1 MRSREL
7 LHAASHDE
15 HPRRVPQ
22 EPGDGPRGSRGN
34 ALDIPAEPVR
44 VGRGQRVADGGS
56 PTRRPRPPRNR
67 STERGAT
74 MTAAGYKLVILLKA
88 RAGLAADAFADA
100 WVQLE
105 REDQVSSPG
114 MLRYAFDAPLAG
126 PSPIENAPTAPFDA
140 AVETWWDNKNSAA
153 DWVVSRAFV
162 EQWLPRRL
170 ELLASRPTAIGGIPQ
185 VIWEREEPS
194 PGQRR
199 QGPCPAGGGA
209 TTAVSGVRRPLDRG
223 ARSPRTRRSPH
234 QGAAAA
240 PRGHAGP
247 QRRPPHDSRP
257 VSMTESGRS
266 PSHRWTHSPRS
277 SAATTTTPRWRRMS
291 CGSRTRRLRRRC
303 SPGRFRLD

>member
-1 MRSREL
+1 
-7 LHAASHDE
+7 
-15 HPRRVPQ
+15 
-22 EPGDGPRGSRGN
+22 
-34 ALDIPAEPVR
+34 
-44 VGRGQRVADGGS
+44 
-56 PTRRPRPPRNR
+56 
-67 STERGAT
+67 

-185 VIWEREEPS
+185 VIWEREEPAPDS
-194 PGQRR
+194 
-199 QGPCPAGGGA
+199 
-209 TTAVSGVRRPLDRG
+209 AVKVLVLPV
-223 ARSPRTRRSPH
+223 
-234 QGAAAA
+234 AA
-240 PRGHAGP
+240 
-247 QRRPPHDSRP
+247 
-257 VSMTESGRS
+257 
-266 PSHRWTHSPRS
+266 
-277 SAATTTTPRWRRMS
+277 
-291 CGSRTRRLRRRC
+291 RRLRFQEFADHWTGEHARLALGGPHTRERLLRLEDTPAPT
-303 SPGRFRLD
+303 SASSRFEAGLYDGVGAITFASLDALAAEFGSDYYHSTLAPDELRFTNPAASAALLTREIPLD